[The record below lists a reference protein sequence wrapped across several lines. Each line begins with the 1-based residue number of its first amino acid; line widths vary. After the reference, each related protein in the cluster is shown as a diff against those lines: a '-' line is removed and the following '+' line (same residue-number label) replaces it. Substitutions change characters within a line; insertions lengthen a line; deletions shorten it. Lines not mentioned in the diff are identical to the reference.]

1 MKKQITK
8 KAGMLLT
15 LLLVLTMLF
24 VLCSCG
30 SSKKV
35 TNENNTEK
43 TISEASEQETSE
55 DKDEEPV
62 DKIDLD
68 GLSEIESKDKSK
80 VKITKK
86 EVQEDAVS
94 GFTMRGGDALNLT
107 VSNDSNSDVT
117 EFTIYIVGYD
127 EKDGLTEVQ
136 PSMSVSIGNL
146 PYIQSF
152 KSTETT
158 IKAGKSE
165 KIGLEVDADKFVGV
179 KAIVASYTT
188 SSGETYENPI
198 AEDWV
203 NSVQLGKN
211 RVLD

>member
-152 KSTETT
+152 KST
-158 IKAGKSE
+158 
-165 KIGLEVDADKFVGV
+165 
-179 KAIVASYTT
+179 
-188 SSGETYENPI
+188 
-198 AEDWV
+198 
-203 NSVQLGKN
+203 
-211 RVLD
+211 